1 VHVPSEILRDGRFG
15 SHDPRELADRFG
27 TPLFAYDLEVVTHQV
42 DALRAVL
49 PPSFD
54 LAYAVKANP
63 NLAILHHLARQGIGA
78 DVASGGELRHALR
91 AGFAPDQIVITGPGK
106 RDEELAEAVDA
117 GVRAVT
123 IESLGELERLA
134 RVAGTRGRRQPV
146 LLRAAV
152 TDAGS
157 RDRGR
162 FLGHAAAGKFG
173 MSTDDL
179 HQAGAAAVASPWLEP
194 VGVHAFGAS
203 NELDATVL
211 ADHVDA
217 TVDLARTLASA
228 VGFPLRLIDVGGGLG
243 IPYQP
248 GELALDL
255 DLLGRR
261 LAATAGRLAA
271 DVTTCAGRVLL
282 EPGRFLVARSGA
294 YLARVVDR
302 KALDGRTVVIL
313 EGGINH
319 VLRSVLVNQEN
330 RVRLLA
336 GIEGP
341 GARRPAREPEA
352 GTTPEGG
359 PVMVVGPLC
368 TGLDVLARVADM
380 PQPEPGD
387 LVAVLDVGAYGATE
401 AMPHFLSHP
410 MPPEIAL
417 FDGEAWVA
425 RPRVEPEAWLANQVA
440 TAPPGGAT

>member
-1 VHVPSEILRDGRFG
+1 VPAGTIKAVHAPSEILRDGRFG

-27 TPLFAYDLEVVTHQV
+27 TPLFAYDLEVVTKHV
-42 DALRAVL
+42 DALRAAL

-91 AGFAPDQIVITGPGK
+91 AAFAPDQIVITGPGK

-123 IESLGELERLA
+123 VESRGELGRLA
-134 RVAGTRGRRQPV
+134 RIARARGRRQPV

-157 RDRGR
+157 RDGGR
-162 FLGHAAAGKFG
+162 FLGDAAGGKFG
-173 MSTDDL
+173 MSADDL
-179 HQAGAAAVASPWLEP
+179 YQAGAAAVASPWLEP
-194 VGVHAFGAS
+194 IGVHAFGAS

-211 ADHVDA
+211 ADHLDA
-217 TVDLARTLASA
+217 TVDVARTLASDA
-228 VGFPLRLIDVGGGLG
+228 GFTLRLVDVGGGLG

-248 GELALDL
+248 GEPALDL

-261 LAATAGRLAA
+261 LAATAERLAA
-271 DVTTCAGRVLL
+271 DVTTRDARVLL
-282 EPGRFLVARSGA
+282 EPGRFLVAR
-294 YLARVVDR
+294 
-302 KALDGRTVVIL
+302 
-313 EGGINH
+313 
-319 VLRSVLVNQEN
+319 
-330 RVRLLA
+330 LLA
-336 GIEGP
+336 GSERP
-341 GARRPAREPEA
+341 GARGQLPGSTA
-352 GTTPEGG
+352 GTTPQGG
-359 PVMVVGPLC
+359 PVMVAGPLC

-401 AMPHFLSHP
+401 SMPHFLSHP
-410 MPPEIAL
+410 MPPEIVL
-417 FDGEAWVA
+417 LDGEAWVA